1 MARIADVPT
10 LEPVNKPMES
20 PAEAGKP
27 GQAIAGLGEATNE
40 VAQTGLEF
48 DMFLKKAQEHVDSLA
63 AQNDLAKVYADT
75 QNQLAKTQNSRDVEG
90 VIQDAN
96 KSLNDVSDRWSSS
109 PAAIQIQQSADGL
122 RPDLS
127 RIGTVKQVDLMGKE
141 FKVTIAQQAEV
152 LAGSYAADRGTGGT
166 GDMALGAFSTA
177 VKGGVDTHLVGDV
190 EAQEMVRQFRQA
202 GQELQIKNAIT
213 NANPEVNT
221 KIYEDIDKHR
231 DKFPDVTQD
240 VLDTLKGQALSAFEA
255 HTKQKDWAEGQMAL
269 KTQLAPKINQ
279 FTNPATG
286 QFDEAG
292 ALKDNAERF
301 AKGEI
306 TETQSKVLAEGID
319 SHYAQL
325 QVAVKQEAG
334 KKLNAVDDLLSKHEF
349 GKARAQMSQ
358 DEDWFEKNG
367 LSADHMTELRYMSQM
382 ETQVRA
388 EAAGYRAENRAA
400 WQFAQEKKQYDSG
413 QLAGKIQL
421 EIAAGKVY
429 EPMDIKGMETLTD
442 HDKTELISGVKDAN
456 GFPNNPYVKDGMNRI
471 SELGILDSS
480 KYELARVLV
489 NQVKSGD
496 LRGQA
501 ITQAADTLIKEAKTQ
516 HSQAW
521 IDQLYRQT
529 TEGRRPDAALD
540 RYMHPLGA
548 GSGGNTVTQSYQGRS
563 VPGLVAEG
571 NLDITRRPN
580 INNGDGTHSS
590 TFSMS
595 FGTDK
600 GEVLVP
606 GVGDGQTYPARKL
619 TTAEALDQYKKTG
632 NNFGTFK
639 TSKDANSYAQKLHQD
654 QSQFGNDGNT
664 RSRPANVPSGYRYEA
679 NGSKGAGWYAPSAN

>member
-1 MARIADVPT
+1 
-10 LEPVNKPMES
+10 MES

-27 GQAIAGLGEATNE
+27 GQAIAGLGEVTQGIVDAGVDFE
-40 VAQTGLEF
+40 
-48 DMFLKKAQEHVDSLA
+48 MFKKKAQQHVDSLA

-75 QNQLAKTQNSRDVEG
+75 QNTLSRTANSRDVEG
-90 VIQDAN
+90 VIRDAN
-96 KSLNDVSDRWSSS
+96 KTLNDVSARWSTS
-109 PAAIQIQQSADGL
+109 PASIQIQQSADAL

-152 LAGSYAADRGTGGT
+152 LSGSYAADRGSGGT

-177 VKGGVDTHLVGDV
+177 VHGGVETGLVGDV
-190 EAQEMVRQFRQA
+190 EANEMVRQFRQT

-231 DKFPDVTQD
+231 DMFPDVTQENLD
-240 VLDTLKGQALSAFEA
+240 VLKGQALSAFEA

-269 KTQLAPKINQ
+269 KTQLVPKINQ

-286 QFDEAG
+286 NFDVG
-292 ALKDNAERF
+292 AALTDNAERF
-301 AKGEI
+301 RKGEI

-334 KKLNAVDDLLSKHEF
+334 KRLNAVDDLLSRHEF

-388 EAAGYRAENRAA
+388 EAAGARAENRAK
-400 WQFAQEKKQYDSG
+400 WQFDQEQKQYNSG

-429 EPMDIKGMETLTD
+429 EPMDIKGMEGLTD
-442 HDKTELISGVKDAN
+442 HDKSELIAGVKDAN

-480 KYELARVLV
+480 KYELARILV

-501 ITQAADTLIKEAKTQ
+501 ITQAADTLIKQAKTQ

-521 IDQLYRQT
+521 IDQLFRKTNEGGGQI
-529 TEGRRPDAALD
+529 EGRSGSIE
-540 RYMHPLGA
+540 RYVITP
-548 GSGGNTVTQSYQGRS
+548 SFQGKPI
-563 VPGLVAEG
+563 PGLISEG
-571 NLDITRRPN
+571 NVDLTNRPN
-580 INNGDGTHSS
+580 IDNGDGTHSS
-590 TFSMS
+590 TYSMS
-595 FGTDK
+595 FGTDR

-606 GVGDGQTYPARKL
+606 GVGDGHTYPRYRL
-619 TTAEALDQYKKTG
+619 TPAEALDQYKKTG

-639 TSKDANSYAQKLHQD
+639 TPEDATAYAQILHED
-654 QSQFGNDGNT
+654 QSKRGNSGAIVQQSPSTGKFRHSTDGGKT
-664 RSRPANVPSGYRYEA
+664 WLPGKP
-679 NGSKGAGWYAPSAN
+679 

>member
-1 MARIADVPT
+1 MPRVPGVPT
-10 LEPVNKPMES
+10 LDPVNKPMES
-20 PAEAGKP
+20 PAEAGKI
-27 GQAIAGLGEATNE
+27 GQSISGLGE
-40 VAQTGLEF
+40 VAQGIADTALDFE
-48 DMFLKKAQEHVDSLA
+48 MFKKKAQQHVDSLA
-63 AQNDLAKVYADT
+63 AQNDLARVYADT
-75 QNQLAKTQNSRDVEG
+75 QNKLAHTANSRDVDG

-96 KSLNDVSDRWSSS
+96 KTLNDVSARWSTS
-109 PAAIQIQQSADGL
+109 PASIQIQQSADAL

-141 FKVTIAQQAEV
+141 FKTTIAQQAEV
-152 LAGSYAADRGTGGT
+152 LSGSYAADRGSGGT

-177 VKGGVDTHLVGDV
+177 VHGGVETGLVGDV
-190 EAQEMVRQFRQA
+190 EANEMVRQFKQA
-202 GQELQIKNAIT
+202 GQELQIKNAII

-269 KTQLAPKINQ
+269 KTQLVPKINQ

-286 QFDEAG
+286 QFNEAA
-292 ALKDNAERF
+292 ALKDNADRF
-301 AKGEI
+301 ANGEI

-358 DEDWFEKNG
+358 DENWFEQNG
-367 LSADHMTELRYMSQM
+367 LAADHMNELRYMSQM

-388 EAAGYRAENRAA
+388 EAAGYRAENRAE
-400 WQFAQEKKQYDSG
+400 WQFKQEKKQYDSG

-421 EIAAGKVY
+421 ELAAGKVY
-429 EPMDIKGMETLTD
+429 EPMDIKSMDGLTD
-442 HDKTELISGVKDAN
+442 HDKTELVTGIKDAQ
-456 GFPNNPYVKDGMNRI
+456 GFPSNPYVKDGLNRI

-501 ITQAADTLIKEAKTQ
+501 ITSAADALIKQSKSE

-521 IDQLYRQT
+521 IDQLFRQT
-529 TEGRRPDAALD
+529 TEGFRPYSSLERFMYPLGTGAIVQHSPSTGKD
-540 RYMHPLGA
+540 RYSMD
-548 GSGGNTVTQSYQGRS
+548 GGKTWQ
-563 VPGLVAEG
+563 PGK
-571 NLDITRRPN
+571 P
-580 INNGDGTHSS
+580 
-590 TFSMS
+590 
-595 FGTDK
+595 
-600 GEVLVP
+600 P
-606 GVGDGQTYPARKL
+606 Q
-619 TTAEALDQYKKTG
+619 Q
-632 NNFGTFK
+632 
-639 TSKDANSYAQKLHQD
+639 
-654 QSQFGNDGNT
+654 
-664 RSRPANVPSGYRYEA
+664 
-679 NGSKGAGWYAPSAN
+679 